1 MRLILRS
8 FVVLD
13 IVSLVFLSMQLWHIV
28 THLETFKNE
37 SLAEQINAGLM
48 FPMFWLILIG
58 TYGLF
63 FQKKFGY
70 ILYYIQFPFRL
81 FLWIFSLGFITLLP
95 EALSYYGDSWFDP
108 LLKIC
113 FMAELIR
120 LYITVRANMNKGIV

>member
-1 MRLILRS
+1 MGLTLRS
-8 FVVLD
+8 FVFLD
-13 IVSLVFLSMQLWHIV
+13 IVSLVFLSMQLWDV
-28 THLETFKNE
+28 ATHLGTFDTVYF
-37 SLAEQINAGLM
+37 ADHINQGLM

-95 EALSYYGDSWFDP
+95 EAFSYYGDSWFGP
-108 LLKIC
+108 LLKVC
-113 FMAELIR
+113 FVAELMR
-120 LYITVRANMNKGIV
+120 LYITIRAHLNKRIV